1 MYEYPLYR
9 PPSEA
14 NSLIIQAT
22 LGCSHNKC
30 SFCSMYKGK
39 IFRIKPLEK
48 IFSEIDYFR
57 NYYSYV
63 EKIFLADGDA
73 LSIPF
78 LDLVEIL
85 KYIKKVFPEC
95 KRVTLY
101 GSAKSI
107 LNKSIEELK
116 ALKALNLYMIYIGIE
131 SGDDEILE
139 DIHKGVTK
147 EEIIKA
153 CKLVKESNI
162 LLSATVISGLGG
174 KDKSINHAINTGKLI
189 SEIIPDYLGVLS
201 LMVEEGTELYNNVK
215 NKKFILLSDIEVLK
229 ELSLMVENINV
240 NENIIFR
247 CNHASNYVI
256 LKGNLPKDKDRL
268 LNEIQYYI
276 SSNIVRSE
284 EHRSL

>member
-276 SSNIVRSE
+276 SYNIVRSE